1 MSLCLVTRKVSWN
14 WCPISHFKTI
24 TQSECIHTNSQTDL
38 FWLFFALT
46 CCQEIHMAVLTV
58 SVYPWYS
65 PRALGVILALC
76 RLCSHYR
83 KRALKIWRM
92 TKKNF
97 DQTGTSDPHHNTAL
111 PDLVDSMRC
120 ICWIHCSQAN
130 EVSVFLGRAQCPLN
144 ATLPSTLPHPLQYLP
159 NPLRVPSVQPQ
170 GYPQLILVS
179 PSLLTNLL
187 STFLTWLGRQKNRG
201 DSPSPL
207 SLEKHNTALLETT
220 F

>member
-1 MSLCLVTRKVSWN
+1 MLSWQGFLKLTATNYKSFPRGIKAPVSPKGFQKLPQMDFSCLL
-14 WCPISHFKTI
+14 P
-24 TQSECIHTNSQTDL
+24 L
-38 FWLFFALT
+38 
-46 CCQEIHMAVLTV
+46 
-58 SVYPWYS
+58 
-65 PRALGVILALC
+65 
-76 RLCSHYR
+76 
-83 KRALKIWRM
+83 
-92 TKKNF
+92 KKNF

-130 EVSVFLGRAQCPLN
+130 EVSIFLGRAQCPLN

-159 NPLRVPSVQPQ
+159 NPLRVPSLLPQ

-201 DSPSPL
+201 DSFKVWNWASIPRNLPGYQAQRHHS
-207 SLEKHNTALLETT
+207 T
-220 F
+220 FRWL